1 MFTYYFSLV
10 YLYLLRGKI
19 SHFYSNIEIYEPLFF
34 ILPCKSVV
42 LSVNNVNFAE
52 KSVTVSEAGLTNRY
66 FDDT

>member
-1 MFTYYFSLV
+1 
-10 YLYLLRGKI
+10 
-19 SHFYSNIEIYEPLFF
+19 
-34 ILPCKSVV
+34 LPCKSVV